1 MSAAADILAMGV
13 EKQEV
18 KKDYNPKKFIVW
30 LFSISIS
37 MIFAALTS
45 AFVVRRA
52 EGNWLE
58 FDLPV
63 QLLWS
68 TLAIVLSSGF
78 MFYAQRSIKTDN
90 MNGVKIGLILTTIL
104 GLVFSYLQYL
114 SWTQLHLDGIYFT
127 GPTSNPGGSFI
138 YVIIWTHLFH
148 IVTGV
153 VYLLLIL
160 ISSLMN
166 ILSSSNSSSLQ
177 SCAVYWHFLG
187 LLWIYL
193 YLFLHFFH

>member
-1 MSAAADILAMGV
+1 MSEAIQIENSKFSV
-13 EKQEV
+13 E
-18 KKDYNPKKFIVW
+18 PKKLIVW

-45 AFVVRRA
+45 AYIVRRA

-58 FDLPV
+58 FNLPN
-63 QLLWS
+63 QLLLS
-68 TLAIVLSSGF
+68 TIVIVISSAVL
-78 MFYAQRSIKTDN
+78 YIAQRSFKTDN
-90 MNGVKIGLILTTIL
+90 KKAVQISLAITLVL

-127 GPTSNPGGSFI
+127 GPTSNPSGSFI
-138 YVIIWTHLFH
+138 YVLIWTHLFH
-148 IVTGV
+148 IVTGLL
-153 VYLLLIL
+153 YLIIVLYKSFNLKL
-160 ISSLMN
+160 FVA
-166 ILSSSNSSSLQ
+166 NSTVLE

-193 YLFLHFFH
+193 YLFLYFYH